1 MASAAAYLKLTTY
14 ENEVVTA
21 LKESVQDMTIGIK
34 CTTTG
39 SGYWAIFDDFRLF
52 YYGTM
57 SPETVT
63 DIDLIEVEESS
74 DYPSESNGIEVYNLQ
89 GVKVAEALEDLPRG
103 IYIVN
108 RKKVLVR

>member
-1 MASAAAYLKLTTY
+1 
-14 ENEVVTA
+14 
-21 LKESVQDMTIGIK
+21 MT
-34 CTTTG
+34 
-39 SGYWAIFDDFRLF
+39 
-52 YYGTM
+52 
-57 SPETVT
+57 PETVT
-63 DIDLIEVEESS
+63 DIDLIEVEENS